1 MQYFDPDLVD
11 VVISGIPLSGFGPD
25 TICKFKEDD
34 KRFKIVKGVKGD
46 ITRSKV
52 LAKVGTLTI
61 VLMSSSKSND
71 VLSLLHQTDMIT
83 SGGAGVVAA
92 LIRDRN
98 GTSLLAAPIAFV
110 AAMPELSY
118 TGEARPVEWEITLI
132 DFKNYI
138 GGT

>member
-11 VVISGIPLSGFGPD
+11 VIVSGVPISGFGPD
-25 TICKFKEDD
+25 AMIKFKEAE

-46 ITRSKV
+46 VTRSKI
-52 LAKVGTLTI
+52 LAKTGTLTI
-61 VLMSSSKSND
+61 VTMSSSKSND
-71 VLSLLHQTDMIT
+71 VLSLLHQTDMAT
-83 SGGAGVVAA
+83 PGGAGVVTV

-110 AAMPELSY
+110 DGMPELSY
-118 TGEARPVEWEITLI
+118 TGEAHPVEWEITLV

>member
-11 VVISGIPLSGFGPD
+11 VIISGVPISGFGPD
-25 TICKFKEDD
+25 TICKFKEDG

-46 ITRSKV
+46 VTRSKI

-61 VLMSSSKSND
+61 VTMSTSKSND
-71 VLSLLHQTDMIT
+71 VLSLLHQTDIST
-83 SGGAGVVAA
+83 PGGAGVVAA

-110 AAMPELSY
+110 ETMPEISY
-118 TGEARPVEWEITLI
+118 TGEAHPVEWEIMLI
-132 DFKNYI
+132 DFKNYL